1 MAKQPTALSAPE
13 RKTAAAYRY
22 AARDE
27 RGRTRRGTMTALDE
41 ADLYDRLLAQGL
53 YLRSSAK
60 KRTRGGKKRLKTKS
74 LAEFCRQLSN
84 LLGAGV
90 SLAPALEMIAK
101 DESMDAAQRRI
112 YADVLSQVRRGV
124 DFSAALESEGVFPRL
139 MLGMIR
145 AGEGTGDLARVAGR
159 LALQFEK
166 QYQMEQ
172 RLRSAMVYP
181 AVLGVLAVAVVII
194 IVTFVLPQ
202 FEDLFSTMTEL
213 PAATRALI
221 AFSNFLTAKWYAVAL
236 VIAALV
242 VAVRTVLRMPAVR
255 LRHDRTKLRLPLLGR
270 LFRTICTAR
279 FARALGSLYA
289 SGMPIVNALSVARE
303 SVGNA
308 YISGQFDAVLASVR
322 SGAELSAA
330 LSQVDGLQNK
340 LIAAIRVGE
349 QTGRLDTMLDSAAE
363 IMEYDAQQAS
373 ARMVTILEPMLIVIM
388 ALVVGFIM
396 VAVMG
401 PIIGS
406 YSAIEGSANL

>member
-1 MAKQPTALSAPE
+1 MAKHPPPPAEPA
-13 RKTAAAYRY
+13 RRTAAVYRY
-22 AARDE
+22 TARDAD
-27 RGRTRRGTMTALDE
+27 GKTQRGTMTALDE
-41 ADLYDRLLAQGL
+41 TDLYDRLLAQGL
-53 YLRSSAK
+53 YLRSSTR
-60 KRTRGGKKRLKTKS
+60 KRARGNKRLKTKA

-90 SLAPALEMIAK
+90 SLAPALDMISK
-101 DESMDAAQRRI
+101 DESLDAEQRRV
-112 YADVLSQVRRGV
+112 YANVLSQVRRGI
-124 DFSAALESEGVFPRL
+124 DFSTALEAEGVFPQL

-145 AGEGTGDLARVAGR
+145 AGEGTGDLARISGR

-166 QYQMEQ
+166 EYQMEQ
-172 RLRSAMVYP
+172 RLRSAMIYP
-181 AVLGVLAVAVVII
+181 AVLGVLAVGVVII

-221 AFSNFLTAKWYAVAL
+221 AFSNFLTSKWYVVAL
-236 VIAALV
+236 VIAGLV
-242 VAVRTVLRMPAVR
+242 VVNRTFLRMPAVR
-255 LRHDRTKLRLPLLGR
+255 FWFDRTKLRLPLLGK

-279 FARALGSLYA
+279 FARAIGSLYA
-289 SGMPIVNALSVARE
+289 SGMPIVNALSIARE

-308 YISGQFDAVLASVR
+308 YIAAQFDDVLKSVR

-349 QTGRLDTMLDSAAE
+349 QTGRLDSMLDSTAE
-363 IMEYDAQQAS
+363 IMEYDSQQAS

-388 ALVVGFIM
+388 ALLVGFIM